1 MEKNTKG
8 QLWLVIAL
16 LAGAVVL
23 FGAAIAVAFSGRSNN
38 NDKPQNSIVDS
49 IDEDEWTNNY

>member
-1 MEKNTKG
+1 MQKNTKG
-8 QLWLVIAL
+8 QLGLVIAL

-23 FGAAIAVAFSGRSNN
+23 FGAAIAVAFSGRGNN